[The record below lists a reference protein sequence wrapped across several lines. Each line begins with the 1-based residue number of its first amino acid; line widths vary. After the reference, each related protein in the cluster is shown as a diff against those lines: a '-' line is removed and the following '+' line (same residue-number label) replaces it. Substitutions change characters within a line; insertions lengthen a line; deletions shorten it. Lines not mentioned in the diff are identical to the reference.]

1 MRLND
6 NLVTSFVYDQ
16 KEYNI
21 NLAFDVVLDAFDV
34 LADDTLRDHEK
45 AEVCLG
51 FLLNESLE
59 GLEAIELWNY
69 IYEEF
74 IEMKQEKRVEYDL
87 QGNPMP
93 TKDEDDGKRLFDF
106 EKDASHIYASFR
118 QAYGINLFDEQG
130 KMHWHEF
137 RSLFQGLPSDT
148 SMKWI
153 MRIRAWEPSKGE
165 SKEYKQQM
173 RELQKEYAL
182 DDPEEVE

>member
-6 NLVTSFVYDQ
+6 ALVTSFVFND

-34 LADDTLRDHEK
+34 LADDNLRGHEK
-45 AEVCLG
+45 AEINLEL
-51 FLLNESLE
+51 LLNESLE

-74 IEMKQEKRVEYDL
+74 IEMKQETRIEYDL

-93 TKDEDDGKRLFDF
+93 TREDDEKRLFDF
-106 EKDASHIYASFR
+106 EEDASHIYASFR

-148 SMKWI
+148 SVKWI
-153 MRIRAWEPSKGE
+153 MRIRAWEPSEGE

-182 DDPEEVE
+182 DDPEEVD